1 MEETRPLE
9 EILIDITSAYSYL
22 AMIGDLYTQDP
33 ITETDLELIV
43 QYKNDLNLILLKPDV
58 DETLTMEQKIELNKY
73 N

>member
-1 MEETRPLE
+1 MEERPIN

-22 AMIGDLYTQDP
+22 AIIGDLYAQDP
-33 ITETDLELIV
+33 ITETDLELIA

-58 DETLTMEQKIELNKY
+58 DNTLTMKQKIELNKY

>member
-1 MEETRPLE
+1 MEERPIN

-22 AMIGDLYTQDP
+22 AIIGDLYAQDP
-33 ITETDLELIV
+33 ITETDLELIA

-58 DETLTMEQKIELNKY
+58 DDTLTMKQKIELNKY

>member
-1 MEETRPLE
+1 MKTRPID
-9 EILIDITSAYSYL
+9 EILVDITSAYTYL
-22 AMIGDLYTQDP
+22 LIIGDLYKQDP
-33 ITETDLELIV
+33 ITETDLLLIA

>member
-1 MEETRPLE
+1 MKTRPID
-9 EILIDITSAYSYL
+9 EILIDITSAYTYL
-22 AMIGDLYTQDP
+22 LIIGDLYNQDP
-33 ITETDLELIV
+33 ITETDLLLIA

>member
-1 MEETRPLE
+1 MKTRPID
-9 EILIDITSAYSYL
+9 EILVDITSAYTYL
-22 AMIGDLYTQDP
+22 LIIGDLYNQDP
-33 ITETDLELIV
+33 ITETDLLLIA

>member
-1 MEETRPLE
+1 MKTRPID
-9 EILIDITSAYSYL
+9 EILVDITSAYTYL
-22 AMIGDLYTQDP
+22 LMIGDLYNQDP
-33 ITETDLELIV
+33 ITETDLLLIA